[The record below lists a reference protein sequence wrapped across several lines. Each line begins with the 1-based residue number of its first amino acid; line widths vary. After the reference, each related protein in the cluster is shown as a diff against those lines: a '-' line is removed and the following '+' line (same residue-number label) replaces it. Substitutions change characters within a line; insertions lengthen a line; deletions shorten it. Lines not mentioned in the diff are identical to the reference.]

1 MLKNTCVFAF
11 LSSALGGS
19 IAFEFAEPPRATSS
33 QCCPRGFAPLG
44 TPEGNIRVA
53 GFAPLGT
60 PEGNI
65 RVAGFAPLGTQ
76 RRQHE
81 GAGVRTTHLPQGEY
95 SVPCY
100 QSVPTLGRLWRVLG
114 SMRLSNSETMCH
126 HCEKKVATPSKIT
139 FKKSRM
145 NPAAQTYA
153 RRP

>member
-1 MLKNTCVFAF
+1 MLKNACVFAF

-60 PEGNI
+60 
-65 RVAGFAPLGTQ
+65 Q

-100 QSVPTLGRLWRVLG
+100 RSTVTRRAKTEEEEDAEGVHARG
-114 SMRLSNSETMCH
+114 G
-126 HCEKKVATPSKIT
+126 
-139 FKKSRM
+139 
-145 NPAAQTYA
+145 AAWA
-153 RRP
+153 